1 MYALNDQPTAKVLPF
16 RKPKPEPMR
25 VWVDDFDFVPCTWHI
40 VSKDMPDQGF
50 LVAEQLPFEH
60 DYQVWTVTRDIPE
73 FGWLKAIPVNHYINP
88 NFDPFFQMKGE
99 KLNYQIREIDEL
111 INKCQWEENPYL
123 ID

>member
-1 MYALNDQPTAKVLPF
+1 MYALNDQPTAKILPF
-16 RKPKPEPMR
+16 RKAKPEPMR

-40 VSKDMPDQGF
+40 VGEDMPDLGF
-50 LVAEQLPFEH
+50 LVAEKLPFEH

-88 NFDPFFQMKGE
+88 NFDPFFNLGE
-99 KLNYQIREIDEL
+99 KFNYEIQETD
-111 INKCQWEENPYL
+111 QSRWEDNPYL